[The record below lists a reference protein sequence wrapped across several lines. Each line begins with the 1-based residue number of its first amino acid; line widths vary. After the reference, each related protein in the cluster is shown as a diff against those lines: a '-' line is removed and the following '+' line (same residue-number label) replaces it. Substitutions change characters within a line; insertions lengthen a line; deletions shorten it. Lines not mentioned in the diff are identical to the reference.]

1 MTRPRSDGASATR
14 RRRFSAGHVVAAAIA
29 LTTIAGSACSDGP
42 STARSAPSDTST
54 TSAPGT
60 TLPSTPS
67 GVHEG
72 APDLSEV
79 LTQDRFDA
87 LQIALE
93 RSGLDA
99 KLGSLDNFILFA
111 PVQTAFAASGSDIG
125 VDYMSL
131 LGQPRLLDAVLR
143 YHVVADPPTSASWRT
158 LNGAFVD
165 VDTSH
170 SGAIVDVDGT
180 VPLEQIPVR
189 NGLVVALPRVLL
201 PARASMVRDEG

>member
-14 RRRFSAGHVVAAAIA
+14 RRRFSAEQVVAAAIA

-42 STARSAPSDTST
+42 STDRSAPSDAS

-67 GVHEG
+67 GAHAG

-99 KLGSLDNFILFA
+99 TLGSLDNFILFA

-131 LGQPRLLDAVLR
+131 LGQPQLLDAVLR

-158 LNGAFVD
+158 LNGAFID
-165 VDTSH
+165 VDTSQ